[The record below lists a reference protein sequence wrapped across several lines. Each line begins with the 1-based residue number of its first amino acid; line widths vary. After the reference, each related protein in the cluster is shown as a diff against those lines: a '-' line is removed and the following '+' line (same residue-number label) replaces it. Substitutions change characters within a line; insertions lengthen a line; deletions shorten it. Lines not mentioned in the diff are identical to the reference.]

1 MDKPNWIAVDWGTS
15 NLRLWALRQ
24 SDNGVIKPL
33 YEKNTPDGMAT
44 LAQNQFESTLLA
56 HCEDWLSDK
65 PIPILCC
72 GMVGARQGWIEA
84 PYAPLPWNPAQ
95 AHYVKAP
102 VEDQRLQVFIL
113 GGLCQMNPPD
123 VMRGEETQ
131 IAGFLDQNPG
141 FSGTLCLPG
150 THCKW
155 VKIES
160 GVVVSFRTVMTGE
173 LFALIRD
180 HSLLRH
186 SLSGHDTENH
196 QEAAFCTA
204 VKIAYEQPQSVLPR
218 LFEIRAK
225 SLLTNESDGT
235 SHLSGL
241 LIGMEI
247 AGIRDLFI
255 KDNVHIIGNP
265 DLSQNYATALSTCGI
280 TAHTYDSSAL
290 TLAGLGHF
298 YQQLMS

>member
-1 MDKPNWIAVDWGTS
+1 MDKPDWIAVDWGTS
-15 NLRLWALRQ
+15 NLRLWALK
-24 SDNGVIKPL
+24 SESETTHPL
-33 YEKNTPDGMAT
+33 FEKNTPDGMAT

-56 HCEDWLSDK
+56 HCQDWLGDK

-72 GMVGARQGWIEA
+72 GMVGARQGWTEA
-84 PYAPLPWNPAQ
+84 PYEALPWNPAQ

-102 VEDQRLQVFIL
+102 VEDERLQVSIL
-113 GGLCQMNPPD
+113 GGLSQMNPPD

-155 VKIES
+155 VSIES
-160 GVVVSFRTVMTGE
+160 GILTAFRTVMTGE
-173 LFALIRD
+173 LFSLIRD

-196 QEAAFCTA
+196 QEAEFCTA
-204 VKIAYEQPQSVLPR
+204 VKAAYEQPQSVLPR

-225 SLLTNESDGT
+225 SLLTNESDGAN
-235 SHLSGL
+235 HLSGL

>member
-1 MDKPNWIAVDWGTS
+1 MGKPDWIAVDWGTS
-15 NLRLWALRQ
+15 NLRLWALQ
-24 SDNGVIKPL
+24 SKNGRSHPIA
-33 YEKNTPDGMAT
+33 EKNTPDGMAT
-44 LAQNQFESTLLA
+44 LAQNQFESTLLS
-56 HCEDWLSDK
+56 HCEDWLADK
-65 PIPILCC
+65 PLPILCC

-84 PYAPLPWNPAQ
+84 PYEALPWNPAQ
-95 AHYVKAP
+95 ARYVKAP
-102 VEDQRLQVFIL
+102 VEDERLQVSIL

-131 IAGFLDQNPG
+131 IAGFLVQNPG

-160 GVVVSFRTVMTGE
+160 GTVVSFRTVMTGE
-173 LFALIRD
+173 LFSLIRD

-186 SLSGHDTENH
+186 SLSGQDTETH
-196 QEAAFCTA
+196 QEAEFCTA
-204 VKIAYEQPQSVLPR
+204 VKTAYDQPQSVLPR

-225 SLLTNESDGT
+225 SLLTNESDGAN
-235 SHLSGL
+235 HLSGL

-255 KDNVHIIGNP
+255 KESIHIIGNP
-265 DLSQNYATALSTCGI
+265 ALSQNYATALSTCGI
-280 TAHTYDSSAL
+280 TAYTYDSSAL
-290 TLAGLGHF
+290 TLAGLGRF